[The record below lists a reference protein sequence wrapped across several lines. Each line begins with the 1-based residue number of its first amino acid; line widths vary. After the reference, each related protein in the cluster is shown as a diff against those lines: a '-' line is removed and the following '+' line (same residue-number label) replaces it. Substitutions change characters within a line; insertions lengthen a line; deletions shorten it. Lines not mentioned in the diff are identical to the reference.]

1 MRDDVSISIFLL
13 RTSWFRLVP
22 MPDSIHAFEFLS
34 RKQTPEIA
42 AVCVLYGDEPL
53 LKQESLD
60 RIRAAALTGD
70 DGDLSFTKFDG
81 KQTEARAV
89 FDELATV
96 SMFGGGRRMVVVEE
110 ADHFVTKHR
119 SRLEDYCEKPRNSSV
134 LVLDVSS
141 WPANTKLFK
150 KLAQSGLQINC
161 NLPKAKWG
169 DNADEEKVLEWL
181 HERAGLRHGSKLAN
195 GAGELLLEIA
205 GAQLGR
211 LDQELAKLALLA
223 GSNEGKKQK
232 SESCIISRELVE
244 QAVGGWRAKTAWDM
258 IEQML
263 EGNAQEALVQL
274 DRLLL
279 AGEEPIALLAMM
291 GGSLRR
297 MAAATRIIEQAE
309 VERRRIGLQDALKE
323 AGVKPNPFV
332 LKKTEQQLKQIGRQ
346 RGRQIFRWLL
356 EADIALK
363 SSRSSGDRARLVLEE
378 FIVRLSKQLATKPA
392 ASLAGRR

>member
-1 MRDDVSISIFLL
+1 
-13 RTSWFRLVP
+13 
-22 MPDSIHAFEFLS
+22 MPDSIHAFDFLS
-34 RKQTPEIA
+34 RKQAPA
-42 AVCVLYGDEPL
+42 VSPVCVLFGDEPL
-53 LKQESLD
+53 LKLESLD
-60 RIRAAALTGD
+60 RIRVAVLSGE
-70 DGDLSFTKFDG
+70 DGDLSIAKFEG

-89 FDELATV
+89 FDELATI

-110 ADHFVTKHR
+110 ADNFVTKHR
-119 SRLEDYCEKPRNSSV
+119 PRLEDYCDKPRSGSV
-134 LVLDVSS
+134 LVLEVSS

-169 DNADEEKVLEWL
+169 DEADEEKVLEWL
-181 HERAGLRHGSKLAN
+181 HDRATAKHGAKLGN
-195 GAGELLLEIA
+195 GAGELLLEIV
-205 GAQLGR
+205 GPQLGR

-223 GSNEGKKQK
+223 GGNAEGRKQK
-232 SESCIISRELVE
+232 TEDCVITKELVE

-258 IEQML
+258 IEQAL
-263 EGNAQEALVQL
+263 EGNANSALVQL

-309 VERRRIGLQDALKE
+309 IERRRIGLQEALKE
-323 AGVKPNPFV
+323 AGVKPNAFV

-363 SSRSSGDRARLVLEE
+363 SSRSSGERPRLVLEE

-392 ASLAGRR
+392 TANR